1 MKRATRAK
9 APRLRSV
16 LRVGLGGIGY
26 ICLSWIWD
34 SVMVRRDCQGL
45 LGEGEKDRQKKKS
58 WEEARWVGW
67 CARRQGFAIQS
78 GYKTVEKGQQALWSL
93 IVVSQQ
99 RLARLLQWLARLQ
112 EASCLC
118 ISLMGY
124 SQGAG
129 HDNSDLGSM
138 RLQVRWYFESEGF
151 RNSQYYWERISYW
164 NFFPVQ
170 QRSSNNLPSTKKIV
184 LKTLT

>member
-58 WEEARWVGW
+58 WEAARWVGW

-151 RNSQYYWERISYW
+151 RNPQYYWERISYW

-170 QRSSNNLPSTKKIV
+170 
-184 LKTLT
+184 